1 MTKISSSGFTESL
14 ALVAERAAS
23 AVISQGRLRSTSARK
38 ALFRRLSAGP
48 GIGESFIADPVF
60 EASRVWRRSEST
72 LDDLAGSFLEEELVT
87 ALVDAPTKRWPRDA
101 DAPTRPV
108 APYRHQV
115 LAWNAARDG
124 KSFLVTSGTGSG
136 KTECFMVPILDDLL
150 KRSGGRKAIG
160 TQAIVIYPLNALI
173 ESQRERL
180 GEWMARF
187 AGRLSYALYNRYMKQ
202 ELPLHQWPDGA
213 QVPDRKRLRDDPAS
227 VLVTNT
233 TMLEYLLMR
242 AEDQP
247 ILEKSQGT
255 LKWIVLD
262 EAHSYVGAQAAEMA
276 LLLRRVRQ
284 AFGVRSEDVRI
295 AATSATIGE
304 GKETRET
311 LGKFVADLG
320 GISCDQVVIIEG
332 EEDQPALP
340 PASETR
346 GSLWDIPESTDQLW
360 NKLARLP
367 QVQLARQKMREG
379 GLTLSEATKIFGLD
393 PSSPESRKQAMGLLE
408 AMAQA
413 IDPESRLSLAPW
425 RLHVFHRA
433 QPGFWACIDGECKH
447 QDPEL
452 SAKGSDWPF
461 GQLWIEERKKC
472 DCGAPVFEIAGC
484 GECGT
489 PWLKASRV
497 FKGPHEYL
505 QQSQR
510 TNDADEY
517 VLEVEPDDTGGQT
530 ASTASEEVLIGS
542 SDRGLVLQLDSAEV
556 LPSAVKGKKCVAIRL
571 VESASDRNCCDR
583 SRYSNIIPQRFGAPF
598 LMGNAMPALLQF
610 LPVHNETPD
619 GPSRGRRLLSFTDSR
634 QGTARFSA
642 KLQQDAERSLTRAA
656 IYHAVQEASAGD
668 PDEAEKLRHQIRDL
682 EPVVEKLP
690 SLEPTL
696 DDLRSRLATAEG
708 GVGRYS
714 WSGMKSQL
722 AKNSELSRFAG
733 EVWRGRPHGG
743 DHLAEKPTILAELF
757 LSRELF
763 RRPRMQNNVET
774 LGLAR
779 LVFPGLEEQARLQV
793 PTPLK
798 EAGHGAQVWC
808 DLMHAGLDIV
818 FRANLAIDLPADP
831 VDMRHWIT
839 PRSALSAI
847 LEANAPPDQVNRKNL
862 SRFPT
867 EKSTSNLVRLIFRLI
882 GGSPDSELDQ
892 VRCQTVL
899 SEMWTNLVRSKTIRG
914 SEPYAWR
921 LDISK
926 AEISGLEKVFQCPIT
941 QRILPF
947 APDGNSMNA
956 IEAGQKVSVIDMPS
970 LPKACPT
977 GTSEADRKFIKEW
990 LECDDTIGELRE
1002 RGLWTNLQ
1010 DRVAEFSPFLR
1021 SQEHSAQIDRGSLK
1035 RYEESF
1041 KAGQINILN
1050 CSTTMEMGV
1059 DIPDVGMVVNTNV
1072 PPAPTNYRQRAGRAG
1087 RRGEPWAMAFTF
1099 CKELPLDRMIFR
1111 NPPKLLNAKITAP
1124 QVQMDSGPL
1133 VQKHVNALL
1142 LGIYLREQGGL
1153 NVKTSIGSFF
1163 GATDDPKK
1171 PWLCKNSAES
1181 FFLELQSG
1189 WGEKETV
1196 AAALETLVKGTALQ
1210 RISGLAARTSEA
1222 FGRMQRLWRQEY
1234 EQLLDAQAAYPD
1246 ADVVHRFY
1254 RIRAKRMREDFMMTE
1269 LARRGFTP
1277 AYGFPVDVVT
1287 FDHRGTYKGE
1297 ESPTRPMDIAI
1308 REYSPGTEVVIDGLV
1323 HRSDGIRP
1331 SWGNRNDPSE
1341 IEDLRTLWTCR
1352 ACSAFG
1358 TSRIPPEECPSCGEK
1373 VSSGE
1378 LLRPVGFLGT
1388 KQPHS
1393 AYEKL
1398 DYIPPDASRVSA
1410 DNGQWVSLPNPDIGR
1425 YRTSRQGRL
1434 LTTVSGRNGCGY
1446 AICISCGRAEAEVIG
1461 DGNTSI
1467 PAGLKDHFPLHP
1479 KSKQRRHDGRCS
1491 GNDEGARKIRRR
1503 VKLGTEV
1510 ETDVYELQLD
1520 SLLATTSGKS
1530 QALAIA
1536 AALREAVAARLGVDA
1551 ENMGFA
1557 VAPSQ
1562 RSDGSRR
1569 HSVFLF
1575 DKASGGS
1582 GFSVTAAQDLSRL
1595 IKHAAQI
1602 LDCPARCENGCSEC
1616 ILRRDTQFEQEK
1628 LDRPGAYSILNETVL
1643 PHLALP
1649 VDLKIFG
1656 DETHAITE
1664 SVEDYINR
1672 LILDDELK
1680 AITLFIHDAVGE
1692 WDLSEWAGSRLLIN
1706 ASRSGAS
1713 TRLSVPK
1720 ISILEM
1726 ELSQKLDLHRLLSRS
1741 NANLHYHEDTPDLGA
1756 SSLLAQLQLSDHN
1769 VLVAIPNSKSARIG
1783 PDWGSVGETPALFGK
1798 HSAIRI
1804 SPRLSTE
1811 KIVVHGEGNSIQ
1823 ANIIHQFDGPIG
1835 QFGVAFWKEIK
1846 RLRPQSIPSG
1856 SKLLRLAYED
1866 RYLRTPLSLR
1876 LLWEVIRKAPGME
1889 SCSEVK
1895 ITSTASDASSY
1906 GHMAFHNNW
1915 NNPQMCAEVMRE
1927 LFAGAK
1933 VDLRKKYQCPHAR
1946 TLSLEFEG
1954 GKGLKITLDQ
1964 GFGAWRT
1971 TGRPIDF
1978 DGYSPAASQA
1988 EMIKKVTTKV
1998 EIQGKGK
2005 FPSPMILSW

>member
-1 MTKISSSGFTESL
+1 M
-14 ALVAERAAS
+14 
-23 AVISQGRLRSTSARK
+23 
-38 ALFRRLSAGP
+38 FRRLSAEP

-60 EASRVWRRSEST
+60 EASRVWRRSEKT
-72 LDDLAGSFLEEELVT
+72 LDDLAGSFLEKELVA
-87 ALVDAPTKRWPRDA
+87 ALVGAPTKQWPRDA
-101 DAPTRPV
+101 DASTCPV

-136 KTECFMVPILDDLL
+136 KTECFVVPILDDLL

-180 GEWMARF
+180 GEWMAPF

-202 ELPLHQWPDGA
+202 ELPRHQWPGGA
-213 QVPDRKRLRDDPAS
+213 QVPDRRRLRDDPAS

-284 AFGVRSEDVRI
+284 AFGVGSEDVRI

-304 GKETRET
+304 GNETRET
-311 LGKFVADLG
+311 LKKFVADLG

-340 PASETR
+340 PASETL
-346 GSLWDIPESTDQLW
+346 GSLWEIPESTDQLW

-367 QVQLARQKMREG
+367 QVQLARKSMREG

-393 PSSPESRKQAMGLLE
+393 PSSPESRKRTMGLLE

-413 IDPESRLSLAPW
+413 VDPESRLSLVPW

-447 QDPEL
+447 QDSEL

-461 GQLWIEERKKC
+461 GQIWTEERKKC
-472 DCGAPVFEIAGC
+472 ACGAPVFEIAGC

-489 PWLKASRV
+489 PWLKASRIC
-497 FKGPHEYL
+497 KSPQEYL

-510 TNDADEY
+510 TDDADEY
-517 VLEVEPDDTGGQT
+517 VLEVEPDDTGEQT
-530 ASTASEEVLIGS
+530 ASIASQEVLIGS
-542 SDRGLVLQLDSAEV
+542 SDRGLVLQLANSEV
-556 LPSAVKGKKCVAIRL
+556 LPSAAKGKKCVTIQL
-571 VESASDRNCCDR
+571 VESASDRNCCDQ
-583 SRYSNIIPQRFGAPF
+583 SRYSNMIPQRFGAPF

-610 LPVHNETPD
+610 LPDHNETPD
-619 GPSRGRRLLSFTDSR
+619 GPSRGRRMLSFTDSR

-668 PDEAEKLRHQIRDL
+668 PEGAEKLRHQIREL
-682 EPVVEKLP
+682 EPVVEELP

-696 DDLRSRLATAEG
+696 DNLRSRLAAAEG

-714 WSGMKSQL
+714 WSGMKSQF

-743 DHLAEKPTILAELF
+743 DHLAEEPTILAELF
-757 LSRELF
+757 LFRELF

-793 PTPLK
+793 PEPLK
-798 EAGHGAQVWC
+798 EAGHGAHVWC

-818 FRANLAIDLPADP
+818 FRANLAIDLPTDP

-867 EKSTSNLVRLIFRLI
+867 AKSTGNLVRLIFRLI

-926 AEISGLEKVFQCPIT
+926 AEISGLEKAFQCPIT

-947 APDGNSMNA
+947 APDGISMNA
-956 IEAGQKVSVIDMPS
+956 IEATQQVNDFDMPS
-970 LPKACPT
+970 LPKAFPT
-977 GTSEADRKFIKEW
+977 GTSDTDRKFIKEW
-990 LECDDTIGELRE
+990 LECNDTVSELRE
-1002 RGLWTNLQ
+1002 KGLWTNLQ
-1010 DRVAEFSPFLR
+1010 DRVAEFSSFLR

-1035 RYEESF
+1035 RYEENF

-1111 NPPKLLNAKITAP
+1111 NPSKLLNAEIRAP

-1153 NVKTSIGSFF
+1153 KVQTSIGSFF
-1163 GATDDPKK
+1163 GATDDPKA
-1171 PWLCKNSAES
+1171 PWSSPNSAEN
-1181 FFLELQSG
+1181 FFLALQSG
-1189 WGEKETV
+1189 WGEQDAVT
-1196 AAALETLVKGTALQ
+1196 AALETLVKGTALQ
-1210 RISGLAARTSEA
+1210 KISGLAARTSEA

-1234 EQLLDAQAAYPD
+1234 EQLLAAQAAYPNVD
-1246 ADVVHRFY
+1246 AAHRFY
-1254 RIRAKRMREDFMMTE
+1254 KIRAKRMREDFMMTE

-1287 FDHRGTYKGE
+1287 FDHPRTYKGE

-1352 ACSAFG
+1352 ACNVFG
-1358 TSRIPPEECPSCGEK
+1358 TSRIPPEECPSCGEN

-1398 DYIPPDASRVSA
+1398 DYVPPDASRVSA
-1410 DNGQWVSLPNPDIGR
+1410 DNGQWVSLPNPNVGR

-1446 AICISCGRAEAEVIG
+1446 AICISCGRAEAEGTG

-1510 ETDVYELQLD
+1510 ETDVYELQFD
-1520 SLLATTSGKS
+1520 SLMATTSGKS

-1551 ENMGFA
+1551 ENMGFT

-1575 DKASGGS
+1575 DKASG
-1582 GFSVTAAQDLSRL
+1582 
-1595 IKHAAQI
+1595 
-1602 LDCPARCENGCSEC
+1602 
-1616 ILRRDTQFEQEK
+1616 
-1628 LDRPGAYSILNETVL
+1628 
-1643 PHLALP
+1643 
-1649 VDLKIFG
+1649 
-1656 DETHAITE
+1656 
-1664 SVEDYINR
+1664 
-1672 LILDDELK
+1672 
-1680 AITLFIHDAVGE
+1680 
-1692 WDLSEWAGSRLLIN
+1692 
-1706 ASRSGAS
+1706 
-1713 TRLSVPK
+1713 
-1720 ISILEM
+1720 
-1726 ELSQKLDLHRLLSRS
+1726 
-1741 NANLHYHEDTPDLGA
+1741 
-1756 SSLLAQLQLSDHN
+1756 
-1769 VLVAIPNSKSARIG
+1769 
-1783 PDWGSVGETPALFGK
+1783 
-1798 HSAIRI
+1798 
-1804 SPRLSTE
+1804 
-1811 KIVVHGEGNSIQ
+1811 
-1823 ANIIHQFDGPIG
+1823 
-1835 QFGVAFWKEIK
+1835 
-1846 RLRPQSIPSG
+1846 
-1856 SKLLRLAYED
+1856 
-1866 RYLRTPLSLR
+1866 
-1876 LLWEVIRKAPGME
+1876 
-1889 SCSEVK
+1889 
-1895 ITSTASDASSY
+1895 
-1906 GHMAFHNNW
+1906 
-1915 NNPQMCAEVMRE
+1915 
-1927 LFAGAK
+1927 
-1933 VDLRKKYQCPHAR
+1933 
-1946 TLSLEFEG
+1946 
-1954 GKGLKITLDQ
+1954 
-1964 GFGAWRT
+1964 
-1971 TGRPIDF
+1971 
-1978 DGYSPAASQA
+1978 
-1988 EMIKKVTTKV
+1988 
-1998 EIQGKGK
+1998 
-2005 FPSPMILSW
+2005 